1 MVRTLFSPITLRGRG
16 PTVVFVHGAGGSA
29 GVGSAGTALAA
40 RFRVVTYSAGA
51 HPPLPDAGDSYTY
64 ETHVADLVSL
74 VRGLGADGV
83 FLVGHSYGAYVAL
96 RVTSEHPELVR
107 GVVLDEAPASWL
119 LAGQPEYV
127 EIERSR
133 RAAVDSMRAA
143 LAAND
148 STAALRLLLDWT
160 NAPGTFA
167 KLTPEQKTEALAN
180 ASALRHMLAAPPA
193 RRSAAKRWGSSFR
206 QCSREGPN
214 QSLLSTR
221 DGGAE
226 ALHTASRARD
236 LAGRRTRCQLAGL
249 RGIQSSSHR
258 LHG

>member
-1 MVRTLFSPITLRGRG
+1 
-16 PTVVFVHGAGGSA
+16 VFVHGAGEDRRVWGPQER
-29 GVGSAGTALAA
+29 ALAA
-40 RFRVVTYSAGA
+40 RFRVVTYSRRG
-51 HPPLPDAGDSYTY
+51 HPPLPDAGASYTY

-96 RVTSEHPELVR
+96 RVTSEHPELVL

-133 RAAVDSMRAA
+133 RAAVDSMRAV

-160 NAPGTFA
+160 NAHPGTFA

-193 RRSAAKRWGSSFR
+193 PPISCETLGQLVPPVLLIEGGRTNPYYRLATAALRRCMPHPEHVTLPAAGHDANWQDSVGFNR
-206 QCSREGPN
+206 
-214 QSLLSTR
+214 
-221 DGGAE
+221 
-226 ALHTASRARD
+226 ALTAFMADR
-236 LAGRRTRCQLAGL
+236 
-249 RGIQSSSHR
+249 
-258 LHG
+258 